1 MAVNLSPVGGV
12 AAQFFDNSGNPLSGG
27 KLYSYAAG
35 TTTPAT
41 TYTSSNG
48 STAHSNPIVLDAAGR
63 VPAGGEIWLTDG
75 INYKFVLKT
84 STDTLIATYD
94 NITGINSNAVAY
106 SNQQE
111 IQTATAGQTVFTL
124 AISYQ
129 PGTNSLSVFV
139 DGVNQYGPGAQYSYV
154 ETDANTVTFNSG
166 LHVGASVKFTTT
178 QQQGAG
184 AVDASQVSYDPPFT
198 GSVATNVEAKLAQ
211 TISVLD
217 FGADPTG
224 TTDSSAAILAAALA
238 TSTSG
243 QALYFPAG
251 TYLGKNLFIYPN
263 TTWFGDGHA
272 SVIKLPNSASSG
284 DVIVK
289 NKNCGTDING
299 SDAAVPGDNNI
310 LIKDLA
316 FDGNNTNQAN
326 QNSLIYWRRVQFS
339 RIVGCKF
346 FNSSGLA
353 FDGCN
358 AIDSNVIDGNLF
370 QNNYGNDI
378 RILWVSNR
386 NIITNNTIIG
396 ANLPVVDGGQNAAV
410 YNDAIII
417 SAQNVTASVNFNCAE
432 NIFANN
438 VVKGKIVGLR
448 LDGAFETIVKGNIF
462 GSQTGAT
469 LITQQTGTFFC
480 DGLEIVS
487 NSITCEST
495 TANGGLVF
503 TAAKRVE
510 IVGNAIYSQT
520 LPPIYIGASS
530 ENGTMVISANNIA
543 FTAAQDTADCIYILD
558 GAGTSIVGNNLLY
571 GRNGINV
578 PQPSVGVELRGLNI
592 QSNEIVGCKRA
603 GITVGNNGAGRVIR
617 DLTIKDNVIS
627 GCATKAA
634 NTYDSIFVE
643 QSGGTIADVYIDGNV
658 TFDYDTNTRDHVRL
672 SGTIDNVVVEPN
684 IKAKGLNGTLVTGY
698 YNAAPGSGTWYA
710 GQRIYDF
717 SPSSG
722 GVEGWICTV
731 SGTPGTW
738 KTFGTVS

>member
-12 AAQFFDNSGNPLSGG
+12 AAQFFNNDGIPLSGG
-27 KLYSYAAG
+27 LIYTYSAG
-35 TTTPAT
+35 TNTPAT
-41 TYTSSNG
+41 TYTTSQGNI
-48 STAHSNPIVLDAAGR
+48 AHSNPIVLDSAGR
-63 VPAGGEIWLTDG
+63 VPTGEIWLTDG
-75 INYKFVLKT
+75 INYKFVLKD
-84 STDTLIATYD
+84 STGALLATYD
-94 NITGINSNAVAY
+94 NISGINSNFVAFV
-106 SNQQE
+106 NQQE
-111 IQTATAGQTVFTL
+111 IVTATAGQTVFNL
-124 AISYQ
+124 GINYQ
-129 PGTNSLSVFV
+129 PATNSLSVFV
-139 DGVNQYGPGAQYSYV
+139 DGVNQYGPGALYSYV
-154 ETDANTVTFNSG
+154 ETDENTVTFNSG
-166 LHVGASVKFTTT
+166 LHVGAEVKFTTT
-178 QQQGAG
+178 QQQSAG
-184 AVDASQVSYDPPFT
+184 AVDAQQVSYAPPFT

-211 TISVLD
+211 VVSVLD

-272 SVIKLPNSASSG
+272 SIIKLPNSASSG

-289 NKNCGTDING
+289 NKNCGTNING

-339 RIVGCKF
+339 RIIGCKF

-432 NIFANN
+432 NILVNN

-530 ENGTMVISANNIA
+530 ENGTMTISANNIA
-543 FTAAQDTADCIYILD
+543 FTAAQDNADCIYILD

-627 GCATKAA
+627 GCATLAP
-634 NTYDSIFVE
+634 NTYDSIFIE
-643 QSGGTIADVYIDGNV
+643 QSGGAMSDVYIDGNV

-672 SGTIDNVVVEPN
+672 NGTIDNVVVEPN
-684 IKAKGLNGTLVTGY
+684 IKAKGLNGVLVTGY

-722 GVEGWICTV
+722 GIEGWVCTV

-738 KTFGTVS
+738 KTFGTIS